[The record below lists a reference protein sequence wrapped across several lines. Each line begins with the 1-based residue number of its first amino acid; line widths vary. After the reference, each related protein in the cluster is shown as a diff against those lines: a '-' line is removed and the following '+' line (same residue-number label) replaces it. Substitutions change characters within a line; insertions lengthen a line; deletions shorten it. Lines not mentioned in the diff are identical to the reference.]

1 MLKKD
6 EVEKIF
12 KKECVLIGCNDAIPE
27 YIVKRIFG
35 SDAYDFAQKLSKR
48 GDNGNLYGIGD
59 YSAGYLTYKGFLTAA
74 TFCNVKEIKEIEG
87 GMAQ

>member
-6 EVEKIF
+6 EVEELF
-12 KKECVLIGCNDAIPE
+12 KKECVLIGCSDAIPKFAVE
-27 YIVKRIFG
+27 RIFG
-35 SDAYDFAQKLSKR
+35 REAYEFAKGLSKR
-48 GDNGNLYGIGD
+48 GDNGSLYGIGD
-59 YSAGYLTYKGFLTAA
+59 YNAEYLTHKGFLTAA